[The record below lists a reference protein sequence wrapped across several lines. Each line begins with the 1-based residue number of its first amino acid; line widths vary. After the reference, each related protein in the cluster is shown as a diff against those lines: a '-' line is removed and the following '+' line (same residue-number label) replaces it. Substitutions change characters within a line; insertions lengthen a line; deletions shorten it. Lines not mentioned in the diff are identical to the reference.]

1 MSSTPHHCSP
11 DALPHLHGGIQ
22 DVYSGESCDLV
33 YRAKAQILNNAMQE
47 IGMGKYQWYLFFV
60 AGFGRFADGLWLN
73 TPRLIYSPV
82 SWEFLSPGIWMY
94 LAQGIGL
101 LIGSVFWGVGS
112 DVWGRRWSFNFT
124 LLITGTFAL
133 AAAGSSD
140 YNSLCMF
147 MALWSIG
154 VGGNLPVGSAVLLE
168 YFPPSHQ
175 YLLTVLSIWWAVGQL
190 IGALVAWL
198 LIGHYSC
205 TITAGTCL
213 SSLNKGWRYY
223 LFTMGGVTLV
233 MWILRFFVFNL
244 QESPKFLMSRG
255 RDEEAIAA
263 VHRVA
268 AFNGKISNL
277 TIEHLEEAEKL
288 FGSVQGQAHTSRVK
302 LLFGTRKLAYS
313 TCILV
318 ALWALIGLAFP
329 LYNDVVTLIRMR
341 ELGFGQ
347 IDFYTTYRNDI
358 ISSAISVPGGL
369 MAGYLVEL
377 PILGRRSTLSIFTAL
392 TGFFIFASATAGTS
406 NSYLAWDCVCSYSST
421 VMYGVLNAL
430 TPELFPTRTRGA
442 GSAIVAAAN
451 HICGLITLII
461 TIDTSTSI
469 QIWLPGG
476 IFVIAGL
483 TASLLPFEPR
493 GKASL

>member
-1 MSSTPHHCSP
+1 
-11 DALPHLHGGIQ
+11 
-22 DVYSGESCDLV
+22 
-33 YRAKAQILNNAMQE
+33 
-47 IGMGKYQWYLFFV
+47 
-60 AGFGRFADGLWLN
+60 
-73 TPRLIYSPV
+73 
-82 SWEFLSPGIWMY
+82 MY

-124 LLITGTFAL
+124 LLITGTFAI

-154 VGGNLPVGSAVLLE
+154 VGGNFPVGSAVLLE
-168 YFPPSHQ
+168 CFPASHQ

-190 IGALVAWL
+190 IGALVVWP
-198 LIGHYSC
+198 LISHYSC
-205 TITAGTCL
+205 TITMDTCV

-255 RDEEAIAA
+255 RDEEAVAA

-329 LYNDVVTLIRMR
+329 LYNDVVT
-341 ELGFGQ
+341 
-347 IDFYTTYRNDI
+347 YRNDI

-377 PILGRRSTLSIFTAL
+377 PILGRRGTLSIFTAL
-392 TGFFIFASATAGTS
+392 TGVFVFASAFSGTS
-406 NSYLAWDCVCSYSST
+406 NSYLAWDCVCRYTST
-421 VMYGVLNAL
+421 VMYGVLYAL
-430 TPELFPTRTRGA
+430 TPELFPTRTRGT

-451 HICGLITLII
+451 HICGLMTLII
-461 TIDTSTSI
+461 RIYIFYTF
-469 QIWLPGG
+469 QMWLPEG

-483 TASLLPFEPR
+483 TALLLPFEPR